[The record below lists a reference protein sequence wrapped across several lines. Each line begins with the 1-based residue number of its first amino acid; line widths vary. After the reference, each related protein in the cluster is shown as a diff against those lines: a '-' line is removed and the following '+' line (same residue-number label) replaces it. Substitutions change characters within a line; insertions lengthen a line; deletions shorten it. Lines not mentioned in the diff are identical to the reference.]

1 MQTRTYG
8 DLFKLIQSLA
18 GVTAFATNE
27 QDDIANLINRNYQVA
42 YDTIQMWPRY
52 LVTGEERPLGS
63 LIVNGITLTTA
74 PVTVYEEADQFQ
86 GVYQNLGND
95 SNGNA
100 IYFPMNFIYNV
111 EFAIVKN
118 NTIKRW
124 EFLNLSELPTI
135 DSEGV
140 ISISGVTSVQAFQD
154 KTSSTDGTD
163 LGDYDY
169 PWQVKRWNTGVTYT
183 SGYPVVEQR
192 NIIPNDSTFF
202 ASQNLGG
209 QVSRERIGE
218 FIRIHRNQSFL
229 NNSSIEYDFYAD
241 EDGANILNIANPMDG
256 SAFITYKKK
265 FIPFTTSSD
274 YTTSTEEVPGEFF
287 QFIAYAAYS
296 DFLRMDGQHE
306 KAQLEQEN
314 AQNYLSLEL
323 ERVDVIMN
331 QNTVNKRFST
341 HLNRQSR

>member
-1 MQTRTYG
+1 MQVKSYT
-8 DLFKLIQSLA
+8 DLKALIQALA
-18 GVTAFATNE
+18 GVSSFTTEEDSRILSFVNRRAAE
-27 QDDIANLINRNYQVA
+27 AYNLSPSWA
-42 YDTIQMWPRY
+42 RY

-63 LIVNGITLTTA
+63 LIVSGITLTTA
-74 PVTVYEEADQFQ
+74 PVTAYEEADQFQ

-100 IYFPMNFIYNV
+100 VYFPMNFTYNA

-140 ISISGVTSVQAFQD
+140 VSISGVTTVQAFQD

-169 PWQVKRWNTGVTYT
+169 PWQVKRWNTNITYT

-241 EDGANILNIANPMDG
+241 EDGANILNIANPTDG
-256 SAFITYKKK
+256 SAFITYKKELP
-265 FIPFTTSSD
+265 IFTED
-274 YTTSTEEVPGEFF
+274 STDFPLEFF
-287 QFIAYAAYS
+287 HFVAHAAYA
-296 DFLRMDGQHE
+296 DFLRMDGQHG
-306 KAQLEQEN
+306 KALTEEQISK
-314 AQNYLSLEL
+314 NYLDIEL
-323 ERVDVIMN
+323 EKIDIRNNNNSIN
-331 QNTVNKRFST
+331 HKFST
-341 HLNRQSR
+341 YVNRQSR

>member
-52 LVTGEERPLGS
+52 LVQSEERNVNAFTLSGINYNSSDLGFNTGYKN
-63 LIVNGITLTTA
+63 I
-74 PVTVYEEADQFQ
+74 
-86 GVYQNLGND
+86 GND
-95 SNGNA
+95 SNGYA
-100 IYFPMNFIYNV
+100 VYYPSKQGTVSEFLFYYNLTTN
-111 EFAIVKN
+111 K
-118 NTIKRW
+118 W
-124 EFLNLSELPTI
+124 EFIFLTVNSTSI
-135 DSEGV
+135 NSEGV
-140 ISISGVTSVQAFQD
+140 VSFTGAATSAILIQAD
-154 KTSSTDGTD
+154 SEVRGSPTD
-163 LGDYDY
+163 
-169 PWQVKRWNTGVTYT
+169 
-183 SGYPVVEQR
+183 VEQWTPR
-192 NIIPNDSTFF
+192 SEVGGFPLINSTNNILYDEDYFYSTNSSGK
-202 ASQNLGG
+202 ASKPLI
-209 QVSRERIGE
+209 SE
-218 FIRIHRNQSFL
+218 FIRIHKTKAFL
-229 NNSSIEYDFYAD
+229 NNSALEYDFFAT
-241 EDGANILNIANPMDG
+241 EEGGNILNIATTDPI
-256 SAFITYKKK
+256 SAFVTYKKK
-265 FIPFTTSSD
+265 FVPFTTSSD
-274 YTTSTEEVPGEFF
+274 YTTSTEEVPAEFF

>member
-52 LVTGEERPLGS
+52 LVQSEERN
-63 LIVNGITLTTA
+63 VNAFTLSGIN
-74 PVTVYEEADQFQ
+74 YNSADVGFNT
-86 GVYQNLGND
+86 GYKNIGND
-95 SNGNA
+95 SNGYA
-100 IYFPMNFIYNV
+100 VYYPS
-111 EFAIVKN
+111 KQG
-118 NTIKRW
+118 TPS
-124 EFLNLSELPTI
+124 EFLFYYNLTTNKWQFIFITANSTSI

-140 ISISGVTSVQAFQD
+140 VSFTGSPTTAILIQAD
-154 KTSSTDGTD
+154 SEVRGSPTD
-163 LGDYDY
+163 
-169 PWQVKRWNTGVTYT
+169 
-183 SGYPVVEQR
+183 VEQWTPR
-192 NIIPNDSTFF
+192 SEVGGFPLINSTNNILYDSGGK
-202 ASQNLGG
+202 ASKPLI
-209 QVSRERIGE
+209 SE
-218 FIRIHRNQSFL
+218 FIRIHKTKAFL
-229 NNSSIEYDFYAD
+229 NNSALEYDFFAT
-241 EDGANILNIANPMDG
+241 EEGGNILNIATTDPV
-256 SAFITYKKK
+256 SAFVTYKKK
-265 FIPFTTSSD
+265 FVPFTTSSD
-274 YTTSTEEVPGEFF
+274 YTTSTEEVPAEFF

-314 AQNYLSLEL
+314 AQNYLALEL